1 MFFRYFCTAD
11 CVAGKSGI
19 HHKLACKIAFR
30 PLECAAGARILE
42 RLFLYPLVFQFLHAG
57 KNFFF
62 ISRNKHKFCSKYD
75 VASVFDDAGTVAEA
89 ELFFF
94 QFPDLTFSCE
104 YSDILYN
111 ILHLSAVGSRVH
123 TDAAA

>member
-1 MFFRYFCTAD
+1 MDDSIVTRFFTPIKQ
-11 CVAGKSGI
+11 VAYDKVLMDSDKLGYVTQLLDSIGDI
-19 HHKLACKIAFR
+19 LPHNSYIVDYHK
-30 PLECAAGARILE
+30 
-42 RLFLYPLVFQFLHAG
+42 

-62 ISRNKHKFCSKYD
+62 ISRSKHKFCSKYD
-75 VASVFDDAGTVAEA
+75 VASVFDDAGTVDVAV
-89 ELFFF
+89 LFFF